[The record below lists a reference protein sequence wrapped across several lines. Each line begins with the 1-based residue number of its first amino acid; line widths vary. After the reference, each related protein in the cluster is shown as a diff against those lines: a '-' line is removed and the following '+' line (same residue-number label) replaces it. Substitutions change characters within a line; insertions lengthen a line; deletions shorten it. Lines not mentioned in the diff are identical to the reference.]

1 MVDTKSVTIK
11 DDRFHGGKATVE
23 IKGDTLYI
31 SSTAGYQTL
40 PLTSVPFE
48 LLEKIRKEKRKV

>member
-11 DDRFHGGKATVE
+11 DERFHGGQATVE
-23 IKGDTLYI
+23 IKGDTLHI

-48 LLEKIRKEKRKV
+48 LLEKIREELKK